1 MLNSK
6 KGDNPRR
13 LYFDRELQAV
23 IDYYKERLQVRE
35 NTEIMR

>member
-13 LYFDRELQAV
+13 LYFDKELQAV
-23 IDYYKERLQVRE
+23 IDYYIERLQVRDD
-35 NTEIMR
+35 TEIIR

>member
-23 IDYYKERLQVRE
+23 IDYYKEISKFRE
-35 NTEIMR
+35 DNEIMR

>member
-13 LYFDRELQAV
+13 LYFDKELQAV
-23 IDYYKERLQVRE
+23 IDYYRERLQVRDD
-35 NTEIMR
+35 TEIIR

>member
-6 KGDNPRR
+6 KSDNPRR